1 MQHWSVALHWAN
13 QGIGL
18 KLGWWWSARV
28 RTNWGLSWNAENSKL
43 SWRSSKSWTLS
54 SAFYDLVNTSMP
66 SLLKWKY
73 TDIHAHD
80 IISVGTYIRVR
91 VLQLQRGYNLEMP
104 AASKIPWYYPQF
116 YCPHSNHVSCG
127 WRWWR
132 WNLAWAHW
140 YFFQGRTARL
150 SWVIQEEI
158 S

>member
-18 KLGWWWSARV
+18 KWGWWQSARV
-28 RTNWGLSWNAENSKL
+28 RTKL
-43 SWRSSKSWTLS
+43 GFELECRESQALMAILIKLNFF
-54 SAFYDLVNTSMP
+54 SAFCDLTNTSMS
-66 SLLKWKY
+66 SLLEWKY
-73 TDIHAHD
+73 LDIHAHE
-80 IISVGTYIRVR
+80 IIPVGRYIRVL

-132 WNLAWAHW
+132 WNLVWAQW
-140 YFFQGRTARL
+140 YFFQGRNARL
-150 SWVIQEEI
+150 SWVTQEEI